1 MNKDR
6 QSVVLNKGNQNL
18 PEERIHSTKQSCEI
32 KTLQSSNPDGANRRS
47 LFVIPIATDFV
58 KSQSALCGSA

>member
-1 MNKDR
+1 MNKDC
-6 QSVVLNKGNQNL
+6 QSVILNSENPKL
-18 PEERIHSTKQSCEI
+18 PEEQINSTKQSCEI

-47 LFVIPIATDFV
+47 LFVVLIATDFV

>member
-6 QSVVLNKGNQNL
+6 QSVVLNKENQNL
-18 PEERIHSTKQSCEI
+18 PEERINSTKQSCEI

-47 LFVIPIATDFV
+47 LFVILITTEFV
-58 KSQSALCGSA
+58 KLQSEISE